1 VTTERTEPW
10 GVAQGAGVNLE
21 PPRLRGRERAG
32 QAGGGPV
39 TPLSSRRAGPGR
51 VSAPERAPG
60 SLREAADKVAERRH
74 RALNG
79 SDPAATARQRAQG
92 KLTARERIALLLD
105 EGSFVELDPFARHRA
120 TGFGMEN
127 RRPDTDGVVT
137 GWGTVDGR
145 QVCVFAHDP
154 RIFGGALGEVFAA
167 KVHKLMDLAESTGVP
182 IVGLNDGGGARIQ
195 EGVNALAGF
204 GGIFRRNVRAS
215 GVLPQISAVFG
226 ACAGGAVYSPALTDF
241 VFVVQ
246 DNAKLFITG
255 PDVIAAVT
263 GERINPDDLGGAAIH
278 ATRTGVAAFVAED
291 EVGCLEDVRY
301 LLSFLPSNNQE
312 VPPAVVSSD
321 PPDRSCEALL
331 DLVPVEPHRSY
342 DVRDVITEIVDD
354 GEYLELHAAWAR
366 NIICTLA
373 RLGGQVVGIVAN
385 QPSVLAGVLDI
396 DAAEKAAR
404 FVRTCDAFNIPL
416 VTLVDVPG
424 FLPGSD
430 QEHAGI
436 IRRGAKL
443 LYAYCDATVPRIQVI
458 LRKAYGG
465 AYIVMDSKSIGSDMS
480 FAWPSNEVAVMGAD
494 AAANI
499 IFRKE
504 LAAAPDPAA
513 RRAELV
519 ADYTERLMTPY
530 VAAERGLVDDVI
542 DPRTTRSV
550 LIRSLEF
557 LRAKRPALPHRKHGN
572 VPL

>member
-1 VTTERTEPW
+1 VADRRRQAED
-10 GVAQGAGVNLE
+10 GV
-21 PPRLRGRERAG
+21 
-32 QAGGGPV
+32 
-39 TPLSSRRAGPGR
+39 
-51 VSAPERAPG
+51 
-60 SLREAADKVAERRH
+60 
-74 RALNG
+74 
-79 SDPAATARQRAQG
+79 DPAATARQRALG

-105 EGSFVELDPFARHRA
+105 ENSFVELDVFARHRA
-120 TGFGMEN
+120 TGFGLEH

-145 QVCVFAHDP
+145 RVCVYAHDP

-167 KVHKLMDLAESTGVP
+167 KIHKLMDLAESMGVP
-182 IVGLNDGGGARIQ
+182 IIGFNDGGGARIQ

-204 GGIFRRNVRAS
+204 GGIFMRNVRAS
-215 GVLPQISAVFG
+215 GVVPQISVVLG

-241 VFVVQ
+241 VFAVRGA
-246 DNAKLFITG
+246 AKMFITG
-255 PDVIAAVT
+255 PDVVTAVT
-263 GERINPDDLGGAAIH
+263 GEQITAEQLGGAEIH
-278 ATRTGVAAFVAED
+278 ATRTGVVAFLAED
-291 EVGCLEDVRY
+291 EADCLEDVRY

-312 VPPAVVSSD
+312 EAPPIACSD
-321 PPDRSCEALL
+321 PADRSCDALL
-331 DLVPVEPHRSY
+331 DLVPVEPNRAY
-342 DVRDVITEIVDD
+342 DVRDVIAEIVDD
-354 GEYLELHAAWAR
+354 GEYLEVHARWAG
-366 NIICTLA
+366 NIVCALS
-373 RLGGQVVGIVAN
+373 RLGGQVVGMVAN
-385 QPSVLAGVLDI
+385 QPAVLAGVLDI

-424 FLPGSD
+424 FLPGSE

-443 LYAYCDATVPRIQVI
+443 LYAYCDASVPRIQVI

-465 AYIVMDSKSIGSDMS
+465 AYIVMESKSIGVDLS

-504 LAAAPDPAA
+504 IAAAPDPLT

-519 ADYTERLMTPY
+519 GEYTDRLMTPY

-542 DPRTTRSV
+542 DPRATRSV
-550 LIRSLEF
+550 LIRSLEM
-557 LRAKRPALPHRKHGN
+557 LRTKRPALPHRKHGN